1 MYIDNEDFKTKELLE
16 TKRYISN
23 AKRINAP
30 KHISI
35 LNLYISSNRALK
47 YMKHKVITRKEK
59 LGKYTLTIGNFNTSL
74 SNW

>member
-23 AKRINAP
+23 SKRINAP

-35 LNLYISSNRALK
+35 LNLCISSNRALK

-59 LGKYTLTIGNFNTSL
+59 LGKYTLKIGNFNTSL
-74 SNW
+74 SSW